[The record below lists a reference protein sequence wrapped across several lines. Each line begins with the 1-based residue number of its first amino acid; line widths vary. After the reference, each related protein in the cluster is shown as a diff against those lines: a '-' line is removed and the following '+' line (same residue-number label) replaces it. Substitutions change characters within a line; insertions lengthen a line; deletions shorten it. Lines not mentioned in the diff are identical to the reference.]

1 MLKNIQVSISA
12 QISKFRNAMA
22 DAVNVTQRTNNSIKN
37 VNNSIRESFGAANV
51 AQIED
56 IVSSIEGT
64 ERGIKDLSSEI
75 IRLKKEQNKYFNGS
89 KQYADIV
96 NKVSQLNKEL
106 RSEEAAL
113 KRLNGEL
120 NQLNKNQDRVVG
132 SKMRQV
138 AADNSSAME
147 AMSRATTALTG
158 TLLLLG
164 DEIEGMKPAMKGLRV
179 IMAGVN
185 AVVSFQNLKLRE
197 NQQFTNLLAK
207 AQNLYKNATTGATKA
222 TTLFKR
228 ALGVGLLI
236 TFAYR
241 LLTISSAFKTIKDPA
256 QKAEAAVKG
265 FQGALQR
272 NLSLYD
278 LEIKK
283 LEDLTDVEIL
293 KAQVAGKSEEYIKNI
308 KIKSINEQLAALK
321 KLEDR
326 NKESRKAAMTALQT
340 TPGAAA
346 TKLYNDTIQAQ
357 NRIDEFRAKLQKDL
371 QTTQLNYQI
380 SVNDKLKK
388 DDDKLTESLIK
399 NKQKIAEQSL
409 NIAKQSE
416 INEVE
421 RNKFFLLQNAKSEEA
436 KQQILIDSQKQ
447 ILDIKEKFANEEFFL
462 NGMTIDAANELNTT
476 MAAIN
481 AERVELEGT
490 KNQKLQ
496 DGRNKDTDD
505 LIDYYDTLAKLTEE
519 WHEEE
524 FERIN
529 KGYDK
534 QETAIKNQYANG
546 ILNAAQYNQAIK
558 DLTIERL
565 NAIRNAYLSFG
576 LDVTEIDKQ
585 IADAT
590 VKTNTALKTTETV
603 ADKMSKAVESA
614 FNGLA
619 NGLANALTEGITAV
633 VSGQG
638 GITDLFNGML
648 TAVANFLQQL
658 GSGLIAAAIATQ
670 AFYETLVANPPA
682 AIAFG
687 IAAVAAGAAIKA
699 TLSEG
704 VAFADGGI
712 VSGPTL
718 GLVGE
723 YPGASTNP
731 EVIAPL
737 NKLKSMLNVD
747 GQSGGYIAE
756 TKISGRDLAIV
767 LNRYNNDAKRI

>member
-1 MLKNIQVSISA
+1 MLKNISVSLSA
-12 QISKFRNAMA
+12 SIAKFRQGMA
-22 DAVNVTQRTNNSIKN
+22 DAVKITQRTNNSIKN
-37 VNNSIRESFGAANV
+37 INNSIRESFGASNA
-51 AQIED
+51 AQID
-56 IVSSIEGT
+56 NVVQSIEGT
-64 ERGIKDLSSEI
+64 KKGIKDLQSEI
-75 IRLKKEQNKYFNGS
+75 LRLQKEQNKYFNGS
-89 KQYADIV
+89 QQYADIV

-120 NQLNKNQDRVVG
+120 NQLNKNQDKVVG

-185 AVVSFQNLKLRE
+185 AVISIQNLKLRE
-197 NQQFTNLLAK
+197 NQQFTNLMAK
-207 AQNLYKNATTGATKA
+207 AQNLYKSATTGATKA

-228 ALGVGLLI
+228 SLGVGLLI
-236 TFAYR
+236 GFAYR
-241 LLTISSAFKTIKDPA
+241 LLTISSAFKTIKKPA
-256 QKAEAAVKG
+256 EKAEIAIKS
-265 FQGALQR
+265 FQSSLQR
-272 NLSLYD
+272 NLNIYD

-283 LEDLTDVEIL
+283 IEDLTDVEIL

-308 KIKSINEQLAALK
+308 RIKSINDQLAALK

-326 NKESRKAAMTALQT
+326 NKEARKAAMTALQT
-340 TPGAAA
+340 TPGAAS
-346 TKLYNDTIQAQ
+346 TKLYADTVEAQ
-357 NRIDEFRAKLQKDL
+357 NRIDELRAKLQKDL
-371 QTTQLNYQI
+371 QTTQLNFQL
-380 SVNDKLKK
+380 SVNDRLNK
-388 DDDKLTESLIK
+388 DDNKLTESLIK

-462 NGMTIDAANELNTT
+462 NNMTIDAANELNTT
-476 MAAIN
+476 IAAIN
-481 AERVELEGT
+481 AERVELEGS

-496 DGRNKDTDD
+496 EARNKDTDN
-505 LIDYYDTLAKLTEE
+505 LIDYYDTLAKYTTE
-519 WHEEE
+519 WQNEE
-524 FERIN
+524 FDRIN
-529 KGYDK
+529 KGYDQ
-534 QETAIKNQYANG
+534 QELAIKQSYANG
-546 ILNAAQYNQAIK
+546 LINAKTYNKELQK
-558 DLTIERL
+558 LTIERL
-565 NAIRNAYLSFG
+565 NAIKAAYISFG
-576 LDVTEIDKQ
+576 LDVTDIEKQ

-590 VKTNTALKTTETV
+590 IKTNEALKTTETT
-603 ADKMSKAVESA
+603 ADKMSKVVENA
-614 FNGLA
+614 FNSLS
-619 NGLANALTEGITAV
+619 NGLANALSEGISAII
-633 VSGQG
+633 SGKG
-638 GITDLFNGML
+638 GLNDLFNGML
-648 TAVANFLQQL
+648 MAVGNFLQQL

-670 AFYETLVANPPA
+670 AFYETLVSNPPA

-704 VAFADGGI
+704 VAFANGGI

-737 NKLKSMLNVD
+737 NKLKGLLDMGNSE
-747 GQSGGYIAE
+747 GGYIAE
-756 TKISGRDLAIV
+756 TRVSGRDLAIV